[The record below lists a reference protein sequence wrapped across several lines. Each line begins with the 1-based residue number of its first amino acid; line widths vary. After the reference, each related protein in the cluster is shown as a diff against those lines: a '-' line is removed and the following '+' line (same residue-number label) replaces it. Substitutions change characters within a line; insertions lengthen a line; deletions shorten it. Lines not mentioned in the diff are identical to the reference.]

1 MSEKE
6 RAYIAIEGH
15 AEDWE
20 EALRLCSAELLK
32 NACIGG
38 DFAKACVEREK
49 KFPTGLPT
57 AIPVAIPH
65 AASEEV
71 YKTAVCVLK
80 LDKPVKFYR
89 MDAAEEAVEVKLV
102 FNLAIKGQDAHLDF
116 LQKLI
121 GFVMDEKQLKKC
133 TELSVKEIPAY
144 LAAVIV

>member
-1 MSEKE
+1 MSE

-15 AEDWE
+15 AENWE
-20 EALRLCSAELLK
+20 EALNLCSAELMK
-32 NACIGG
+32 NACIGE

-49 KFPTGLPT
+49 QFPTGLPT

-80 LDKPVKFYR
+80 LDEPVKFYR
-89 MDAAEEAVEVKLV
+89 MDVTEEAIEVKLV
-102 FNLAIKGQDAHLDF
+102 FNLAVKGRDAHLDF

-121 GFVMDEKQLKKC
+121 GFVMDEKRLKKC
-133 TELSVKEIPAY
+133 TELSVKDIPAY
-144 LAAVIV
+144 LESGIV